1 MPGPWRLLLLLV
13 MPIACSHFNLRRDA
27 RPLATKAFTAF
38 NIPSK
43 QFQSQTRCQAP
54 GDLLSGNC
62 LFLLRGISISDE
74 MPGPWRLNL
83 PPLAT
88 GEQGISISDEMP
100 GPWRRLAVPQELSAF
115 ADFNL
120 RRDAS
125 PLASPD
131 P

>member
-1 MPGPWRLLLLLV
+1 MAW
-13 MPIACSHFNLRRDA
+13 M
-27 RPLATKAFTAF
+27 
-38 NIPSK
+38 
-43 QFQSQTRCQAP
+43 
-54 GDLLSGNC
+54 
-62 LFLLRGISISDE
+62 ISISDE

-120 RRDAS
+120 RRDAR
-125 PLASPD
+125 PLATPD
-131 P
+131 ALARETLSRQISISDEMPGPWRRTALLLWKKTVAIFQSQTRCQAPGDACSTS